1 MHSYIVYYVQYEGT
15 VVYIG
20 SGLVGREK
28 HTTSGVS
35 HVYGLNKLHF
45 TCPHL
50 VSVHILKGF
59 SSKEEAL
66 KEEKELILEFRPLY
80 NNQYLE
86 DSSDRYSKSSSL
98 LIKRISRISHA
109 PTIPD
114 TKNIKIICKLLK
126 KYSNYSEKFGTE
138 SKSLLKCIEEGLE
151 LQYKEII
158 LQIAG
163 YQNFIKAMQIY
174 CELKGS
180 ETVLDLVEDIEKTLP
195 DFKDYFDILGPKRIK
210 GLGYSQTKIIYAL
223 DNLYDKD
230 KSVKRNLDLEEG
242 KFFTNPE
249 LKQLIQSH
257 YDSNRIELKA
267 KASDVSKWY
276 KVKAIKKEGI
286 NGFLIE
292 GKV

>member
-59 SSKEEAL
+59 SSKGEAL

-151 LQYKEII
+151 LHYKEII

-163 YQNFIKAMQIY
+163 YHSFQKAMEVY
-174 CELKGS
+174 CELIENKT
-180 ETVLDLVEDIEKTLP
+180 ELELIKLIEKTLP
-195 DFKDYFDILGPKRIK
+195 DFKEYYEVLGSTRIK
-210 GLGYSQTKIIYAL
+210 SLGYSETRLFRALDKIQDEGKSSKIIPVI
-223 DNLYDKD
+223 
-230 KSVKRNLDLEEG
+230 SEG
-242 KFFTNPE
+242 FYSKKE
-249 LKQLIQSH
+249 LKEIIQEF
-257 YDSNRIELKA
+257 YNKNDLNLKA
-267 KASDVSKWY
+267 KASDVTKWY
-276 KVKAIKKEGI
+276 KARVTTKNKI